1 MCMWLKS
8 LQIQLPSPERRI
20 EFSSNFSFQVPVY
33 SLVPMEIP
41 CHQESD
47 HRLLAAAARVND
59 LTLVTRNVK
68 DVARTGVDLLDPFAP
83 TAP

>member
-1 MCMWLKS
+1 
-8 LQIQLPSPERRI
+8 
-20 EFSSNFSFQVPVY
+20 
-33 SLVPMEIP
+33 MEIP